1 MNGLITAVSLP
12 SMGFSGTLPP
22 AVGALVGLTVL
33 DLSSNA
39 IHGTVPSAIA
49 LLTNLNELT
58 LNYNRMTGTLP
69 RNLQALGNLVY
80 LDLRYNVF
88 SGSVP
93 TFFVNMSELVVIYAD
108 GNAFSGQVSSLLC
121 DHVVDRNVTVSL
133 KNNHFSCYQEK
144 CWGNNMAVTS
154 RSLGDSLLGCHPTQA
169 PTTSPPSKTPTL
181 APTEDSKM
189 TVASASLSSDLLSAI
204 IVSVVGGL
212 LLIVFLFIIMR
223 RLMRKKYVI
232 RRQREQRLQ
241 QLPIHRALL
250 SRQIYT
256 NAEFMELLDNHIDT
270 ARELDYD
277 ENTAIDIVLR
287 SQNRITVSAEAIAL
301 LLDDSIPLV
310 TITKPS
316 ITLVDQRLGFRS
328 TCRG

>member
-1 MNGLITAVSLP
+1 
-12 SMGFSGTLPP
+12 
-22 AVGALVGLTVL
+22 
-33 DLSSNA
+33 
-39 IHGTVPSAIA
+39 
-49 LLTNLNELT
+49 
-58 LNYNRMTGTLP
+58 
-69 RNLQALGNLVY
+69 
-80 LDLRYNVF
+80 
-88 SGSVP
+88 
-93 TFFVNMSELVVIYAD
+93 
-108 GNAFSGQVSSLLC
+108 
-121 DHVVDRNVTVSL
+121 
-133 KNNHFSCYQEK
+133 
-144 CWGNNMAVTS
+144 MAVTS

-301 LLDDSIPLV
+301 LLDDTIPLLPLQNQVLRSSTRDLDLGPLAEGSV
-310 TITKPS
+310 TTGLTIRQCKS
-316 ITLVDQRLGFRS
+316 FEHWALAVQHNSKLVKEAVEIILDKHKDNIEELANAPDDRGRLCKDIAQPDSKRAIFRRLNLHGRYELQS
-328 TCRG
+328 GAPLHESVTSLVIKAVDHGELGWDNDPLDAVSSVEASGHGHVVLKFM